1 MSYPD
6 DSLFAYGNTA
16 GFVSPGASR
25 ERAVEEARTGVFTRR
40 ARQILDLLEGHP
52 EGMTWKELGSALH
65 LHHGQISGAL
75 SNLHR
80 REMVFM
86 IAKQRD
92 KCHPYCHVKFRDR
105 FGFLERIDHP
115 STSAGN
121 VARRVE
127 KELIEH
133 LLTDA
138 RLDNVDLHT
147 FGLVARLKELRG
159 KR

>member
-25 ERAVEEARTGVFTRR
+25 ERAVEEARTGVFTKR
-40 ARQILDLLEGHP
+40 ARQILDLLERHP
-52 EGMTWKELGSALH
+52 EGLTWKELGTALG

-86 IAKQRD
+86 VAKQRD

-105 FGFLERIDHP
+105 WGLLDRIDHP
-115 STSAGN
+115 STSAAN
-121 VARRVE
+121 VARRIE

-138 RLDNVDLHT
+138 RLTDVDLQT
-147 FGLVARLKELRG
+147 EYLVNRLKQMRG